1 MARLSSILYYS
12 QRLAAKHLKVLI
24 KSTGGVIR
32 YRERLSIRYR
42 EKASIRYRALKI
54 FQKEGGYKV
63 QPYFPGISFFSVRL
77 KSAYD

>member
-1 MARLSSILYYS
+1 M
-12 QRLAAKHLKVLI
+12 
-24 KSTGGVIR
+24 R
-32 YRERLSIRYR
+32 YRERVSIRYR

-63 QPYFPGISFFSVRL
+63 QPYFPGISFFSIRL